1 MSLLTSPDTKR
12 KTHSLIGVGSC
23 SKKSLNKI
31 MILQKLLILHTE
43 FLRGTNVHCTVP
55 ATVVVLVTKREKKA
69 IRNTTDFTW
78 VPPISIKL

>member
-1 MSLLTSPDTKR
+1 MGWVAVP
-12 KTHSLIGVGSC
+12 
-23 SKKSLNKI
+23 KKSLNKI
-31 MILQKLLILHTE
+31 TILQKLLILHAE

-55 ATVVVLVTKREKKA
+55 AIVVVLVTKREKKA